1 METLENLLHP
11 KIELLNVKREWVSIR
26 HLKENGGFRKKFE
39 LNLIRMI
46 ILNGGG
52 QHVVIYNPK

>member
-26 HLKENGGFRKKFE
+26 QLKENGGFRKKFE